1 MKFTLSILC
10 VLCGLY
16 TNWAAQVK
24 DTRALVDIP
33 TYAWSEELSISPTG
47 QVWIVS
53 AMNKLMYCNHHD
65 SLWHYTPPLYATK
78 EIDMYRSSGFR
89 KIHFFNK
96 DTAILIGAITAHS
109 DKNSYDMLTDS
120 YYRTTDGGKNWE
132 LQQYSGKNYEI
143 TTVCGS
149 SNGNIWLG
157 GDTGVLYYSSNY
169 GDRWDSLAG
178 TRTIRRPLTA
188 ICMKD
193 SLHGLAYW
201 DEVGLF
207 YTTNNWKSTNSL
219 PTPFEQGLLPN
230 FSASGSPD
238 IRKICYWKNYIV
250 VYQGGNCFY
259 ADTLSVQWKHL
270 PLNCYGIEVD
280 TSSDILYAV
289 NRERKII
296 AFTSPERYRYSI
308 VDTLPGS
315 VLDMNA
321 VNSSLYLLVQ
331 QNVNS
336 YNHLNTPLAVYE
348 VKDSRIHAYSFLT
361 NDEALTPP
369 DIIRAI
375 GNVFW
380 GCTVRNQ
387 NESHSIVQRIWLRVG
402 IEQLFYPFK

>member
-16 TNWAAQVK
+16 TNGAAQVK

-96 DTAILIGAITAHS
+96 DTAILIGAITARS
-109 DKNSYDMLTDS
+109 DKNSYYMLSDS

-188 ICMKD
+188 I
-193 SLHGLAYW
+193 
-201 DEVGLF
+201 
-207 YTTNNWKSTNSL
+207 
-219 PTPFEQGLLPN
+219 
-230 FSASGSPD
+230 
-238 IRKICYWKNYIV
+238 
-250 VYQGGNCFY
+250 
-259 ADTLSVQWKHL
+259 
-270 PLNCYGIEVD
+270 
-280 TSSDILYAV
+280 
-289 NRERKII
+289 
-296 AFTSPERYRYSI
+296 
-308 VDTLPGS
+308 
-315 VLDMNA
+315 
-321 VNSSLYLLVQ
+321 
-331 QNVNS
+331 
-336 YNHLNTPLAVYE
+336 
-348 VKDSRIHAYSFLT
+348 
-361 NDEALTPP
+361 
-369 DIIRAI
+369 
-375 GNVFW
+375 
-380 GCTVRNQ
+380 
-387 NESHSIVQRIWLRVG
+387 
-402 IEQLFYPFK
+402 